1 MCVPATCHGEA
12 IGKCTLCGISRVC
25 LWLVQRQLG
34 GFHQKTENSDRSRGT
49 RNCMTGSLSSLSAG
63 LDRSVWSPPLRN
75 RTGGAR
81 RSRLSLVPKKKQLIP
96 FFFFPPEFF
105 QSKTLQVPQAHRS
118 PHATA
123 RTSPSPPLLPQA
135 GVSSEEQGLTLPA
148 PPSTVL

>member
-49 RNCMTGSLSSLSAG
+49 RNCMTGSQSSLSAG

-96 FFFFPPEFF
+96 FFFPSRVLSTQDPAGP
-105 QSKTLQVPQAHRS
+105 TGPQITPRHS
-118 PHATA
+118 
-123 RTSPSPPLLPQA
+123 QD
-135 GVSSEEQGLTLPA
+135 LPA
-148 PPSTVL
+148 SAPAAPGGCEL